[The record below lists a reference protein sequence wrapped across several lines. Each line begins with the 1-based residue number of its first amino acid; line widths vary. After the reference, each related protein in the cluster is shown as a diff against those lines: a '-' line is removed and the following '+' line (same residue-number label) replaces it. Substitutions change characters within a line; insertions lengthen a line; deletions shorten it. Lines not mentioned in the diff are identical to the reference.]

1 MLATIVSAYGACKG
15 EQSSA
20 LNPLLHKKNI
30 KMASVIL
37 AIFIL
42 QDDYHPED

>member
-15 EQSSA
+15 SKA
-20 LNPLLHKKNI
+20 PPLTLFNKKYK